1 MTGAATI
8 PCWPGPVETCEPP
21 LGREALEDVLS
32 KIRRWQPFDGDAL
45 LDDVGV
51 VLDDVVPP
59 EERLEELGQRLRRHL
74 MQLVGIAVAAEAD
87 QEDGQ
92 AEQLIR
98 RARQVRSEDMPS
110 DHGQAVGHLRRM
122 AWSVNELLERL
133 VAIQC
138 LKEPAAST

>member
-1 MTGAATI
+1 M
-8 PCWPGPVETCEPP
+8 
-21 LGREALEDVLS
+21 
-32 KIRRWQPFDGDAL
+32 
-45 LDDVGV
+45 
-51 VLDDVVPP
+51 LDDVVPP

>member
-8 PCWPGPVETCEPP
+8 QWWTGPVEVWEPP
-21 LGREALEDVLS
+21 LSRDALEDVLA
-32 KIRRWQPFDGDAL
+32 KVRRWQPFDGEAL

-59 EERLEELGQRLRRHL
+59 EDRLEELGQRLRGHL

-87 QEDGQ
+87 QEDEQ
-92 AEQLIR
+92 ADRLICL
-98 RARQVRSEDMPS
+98 ARQVRSEDMPG
-110 DHGQAVGHLRRM
+110 DQWQAVGHLRRM

-133 VAIQC
+133 VAIHC
-138 LKEPAAST
+138 LREAA